1 MMHVLV
7 VDDCAV
13 DRRMVGGLLQQGTN
27 WSISYACDG
36 KEALSQIAQDRPD
49 LVVTDIQMPVMDGL
63 ELVRQIRAGY
73 SEVPV
78 MLITS
83 EGSEEIAMQALAAGA
98 TSYSPKRLLSADLV
112 RTAKNLLDHS
122 GESRRRH
129 RMRQC
134 VVESQFHFSLE
145 NDTSLIQPLVEHF
158 QHQMIG
164 WNDSERLRI
173 GVAVDEAVVNAIYH
187 GNLEISSELREH
199 DDEQFYKAVR
209 ERRQTSPYDQRRV
222 QVKIRVTSDDVHVV
236 IRDQGPGYNP
246 DSVPDPTHP
255 DNLDKV
261 SGRGLLLI
269 RTFMDEVSFNSA
281 GNEIRMRKRRTD
293 SPVAM

>member
-27 WSISYACDG
+27 WRISYARDG
-36 KEALSQIAQDRPD
+36 QDALTQIETARPD
-49 LVVTDIQMPVMDGL
+49 LVVTDLQMPVMDGL
-63 ELVRQIRAGY
+63 ELVRQIRENHAG
-73 SEVPV
+73 VPV

-98 TSYSPKRLLSADLV
+98 TSYSPKRLLGADLL
-112 RTAKNLLDHS
+112 RTARSLLEHS
-122 GESRRRH
+122 GESKRRE

-158 QHQMIG
+158 QGQMIG
-164 WNDSERLRI
+164 WGESERLRI
-173 GVAVDEAVVNAIYH
+173 GVAVDEAVVNAMYH
-187 GNLEISSELREH
+187 GNLEISSEVREQ
-199 DDEQFYKAVR
+199 DDKLFYEMVR
-209 ERRQTSPYDQRRV
+209 ERSQVTPFAERRV
-222 QVKIRVTSDDVHVV
+222 EVRIRVTLDEVHIV

-255 DNLDKV
+255 ENLDKV

-269 RTFMDEVSFNSA
+269 RTFMDEVTFNDV
-281 GNEIRMRKRRTD
+281 GNEIRMLKRRA
-293 SPVAM
+293 SS